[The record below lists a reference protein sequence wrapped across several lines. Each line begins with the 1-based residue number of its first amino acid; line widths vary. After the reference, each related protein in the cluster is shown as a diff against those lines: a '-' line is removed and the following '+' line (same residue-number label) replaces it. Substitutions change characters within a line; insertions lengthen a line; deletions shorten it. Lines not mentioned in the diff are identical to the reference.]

1 MLKEFTDDKKI
12 QSELLNIMIEIDRVC
27 KILGIKYTLS
37 GGSLLGAIRHKG
49 FIPWDDDMDIAM
61 TRDNYEKFLKYAQR
75 ELKDNYFLQT
85 YETDSKSPCNFAK
98 VLNTKMPIIEKD
110 KVHLNIKKGLFVDI
124 FPIDKTFNSYWKRF
138 ISVLLIRIAKTT
150 KYSCNLTNI
159 LKNSENNLKKAG
171 KLLLFPIAHCL
182 GNNKLNCIETYARKL
197 ANNKENNVT
206 FADQDQAIFAFK
218 DKEMKWDIFC
228 RYKLISFEGYEF
240 MCISDYDMYLRKL
253 YGNYM
258 QLPPIEEQKPHHG
271 LLIDD

>member
-110 KVHLNIKKGLFVDI
+110 KVHLNIKKGLL
-124 FPIDKTFNSYWKRF
+124 N
-138 ISVLLIRIAKTT
+138 
-150 KYSCNLTNI
+150 
-159 LKNSENNLKKAG
+159 ENT
-171 KLLLFPIAHCL
+171 P
-182 GNNKLNCIETYARKL
+182 
-197 ANNKENNVT
+197 
-206 FADQDQAIFAFK
+206 
-218 DKEMKWDIFC
+218 
-228 RYKLISFEGYEF
+228 
-240 MCISDYDMYLRKL
+240 
-253 YGNYM
+253 
-258 QLPPIEEQKPHHG
+258 
-271 LLIDD
+271 